1 MKLLNRCCASAMLV
15 AAAMSCPVVLAAG
28 PALGTWGFDTTGMDR
43 SVKPGDDFH
52 RYANGAWIQRTT
64 IPDDRSKVTVF
75 SDLDDRVQGQL
86 LALLTEMAADRA
98 APPGSNRQIL
108 GDWFAS
114 YNDEKAIEAAGTA
127 PLQASLSHINAIRTR
142 SDLARYLSISD
153 GLPGGSPI
161 KVSIQ
166 TDAKDSA
173 HYIAQVDLLSEGL
186 SLGERDAYQDPKSD
200 PRRRAYRLHVERML
214 ALAGLKDAKRRA
226 QRVLDLETRIA
237 AALLPSDKVD
247 YSSYNMILFG
257 EMGKRFPGVDWAAFF
272 SASGLSEQS
281 SVFVQTPPALAAG
294 ARLVAGV
301 PLETWRDYLT
311 YQYIN
316 GCAEVLPLAFREE
329 HFDFYTRSL
338 GLQKTMRPRQAESI
352 DTAKEKLQRF
362 LGEEYVRLYVS
373 QQTKA
378 AAIAMVDEIK
388 AAFDDRLARL
398 DWISDSTR
406 TEARRKLAATL
417 GQISHPDH
425 WPATEPLKVVRG
437 DALGNHERVI
447 ARSARIY
454 RAKLGTTSDRKA
466 WDLEHMAPYWAGA
479 TVDPTKPAIIITAG
493 ILQAPFFDA
502 AADPAAN
509 YGGLGAVI
517 AHEFT
522 HLFDHLGSH
531 FDAEGNVRDWFAP
544 EDAEKFKARGE
555 RLAGQMSR
563 YEAMPGM
570 FVDGKRTLHESQ
582 ADLGGVHIAFDA
594 YRRSLKGKPAPIIDG
609 TTGDQRFFLAWA
621 QNWRGKLK
629 EERLKQDTLGG
640 STYATLQARAAMVRN
655 IDAWYEAFD
664 VKPGEKLYLKPEDRL
679 TIW

>member
-1 MKLLNRCCASAMLV
+1 MSLFNRWCACAVLGV
-15 AAAMSCPVVLAAG
+15 AAMHCPVALAAG
-28 PALGTWGFDTTGMDR
+28 PALGTWGFDTTAMDR

-52 RYANGAWIQRTT
+52 RYANGAWTQRTS

-75 SDLDDRVQGQL
+75 SDLDDRVQRQL
-86 LALLTEMAADRA
+86 LELLTEMAADRA

-127 PLQASLSHINAIRTR
+127 TLQASLSRINALRTR
-142 SDLARYLSISD
+142 SDLARYLGSSD

-166 TDAKDSA
+166 TDARDSA
-173 HYIAQVDLLSEGL
+173 HYVAQVDLLSEGL
-186 SLGERDAYQDPKSD
+186 SLGEREAYLDPQGE
-200 PRRRAYRLHVERML
+200 PRRRAYRQHVERML
-214 ALAGLKDAKRRA
+214 ALAGLKDAKQRA
-226 QRVLDLETRIA
+226 ERVLELETSIA
-237 AALLPSDKVD
+237 AALLPRDKVD
-247 YSSYNMILFG
+247 YSAYNMIPFG
-257 EMGKRFPGVDWAAFF
+257 ELGTRFPGLDWAAFF
-272 SASGLSEQS
+272 AASGLSQQS
-281 SVFVQTPPALAAG
+281 SILVQTPLALAAG

-362 LGEEYVRLYVS
+362 LGEEYVKQYVS
-373 QQTKA
+373 KQTKA

-388 AAFDDRLARL
+388 ATFDDRLARA

-425 WPATEPLKVVRG
+425 SRVKVVRG

-447 ARSARIY
+447 ARRARVN

-466 WDLEHMAPYWAGA
+466 WDLELAAPYFVGA
-479 TVDPTKPAIIITAG
+479 MPDPTKPAIIIMAG

-517 AHEFT
+517 AHELT

-531 FDAEGNVRDWFAP
+531 YDAAGNMRDWFAP
-544 EDAEKFKARGE
+544 EDTEKFKARGE

-570 FVDGKRTLHESQ
+570 FVDGKLTLHESQ
-582 ADLGGVHIAFDA
+582 ADLGGVHIAFEA
-594 YRRSLKGKPAPIIDG
+594 YHRSLKGKPAPIIDG

-629 EERLKQDTLGG
+629 DERLKQDTLGG
-640 STYATLQARAAMVRN
+640 STYATLEARAAMVRN
-655 IDAWYEAFD
+655 VGAWYEAFS
-664 VKPGEKLYLKPEDRL
+664 VKPGDKLYLKPEDRL
-679 TIW
+679 TLW

>member
-1 MKLLNRCCASAMLV
+1 MLV

-28 PALGTWGFDTTGMDR
+28 PALGTLGFDTTGMDR

-52 RYANGAWIQRTT
+52 RYANGAWIQRTS

-114 YNDEKAIEAAGTA
+114 YSDEKAIEAAGTA
-127 PLQASLSHINAIRTR
+127 PLQASLSRINAIRTR

-161 KVSIQ
+161 QVSIE

-173 HYIAQVDLLSEGL
+173 HYIAQVDLLSGAL
-186 SLGERDAYQDPKSD
+186 SLGEREAYLEPKGE
-200 PRRRAYRLHVERML
+200 PRRRAYRQHVERML
-214 ALAGLKDAKRRA
+214 ALAGLKDAKRRS

-237 AALLPSDKVD
+237 AALLPRDKVD
-247 YSSYNMILFG
+247 YFSYNMIPFG
-257 EMGKRFPGVDWAAFF
+257 EMGKRFPGLDWAAFF
-272 SASGLSEQS
+272 AASGLSEQS

-301 PLETWRDYLT
+301 PLETWRDYLS
-311 YQYIN
+311 YQYIK

-362 LGEEYVRLYVS
+362 LGEEYVKQYVS
-373 QQTKA
+373 EQTKA

-388 AAFDDRLARL
+388 AAFDDRLARA

-447 ARSARIY
+447 ARKARVN

-466 WDLEHMAPYWAGA
+466 WDPEFLAPYWAMA
-479 TVDPTKPAIIITAG
+479 APDPTKPAIIVMAG

-509 YGGLGAVI
+509 FGGLGAVI
-517 AHEFT
+517 AHELT
-522 HLFDHLGSH
+522 HLFDHLGSRY
-531 FDAEGNVRDWFAP
+531 DAAGNMRDWFAP
-544 EDAEKFKARGE
+544 ADAEKFKARGE

-563 YEAMPGM
+563 YEAMPGL

-582 ADLGGVHIAFDA
+582 ADLGGTQIAFEA
-594 YRRSLKGKPAPIIDG
+594 YHRSLKGKPAPIIDG
-609 TTGDQRFFLAWA
+609 TTGDRRFFLAWA

-629 EERLKQDTLGG
+629 DERLKQDTLGG

-679 TIW
+679 TLW